1 MASTRSN
8 KFKKGEIETNGTS
21 SIARFNE
28 NSPLF
33 REYGPQEVK
42 QSPMFAS
49 KGTSKYGSSL
59 PLMND
64 NASKQNS
71 LKKLP
76 SSRASFSGTFTS
88 YNKRNYDHTVSPQQ
102 RTKLLGSSSSSRSV
116 CQAPNRKAYS
126 ENFNDM
132 VSQECENV
140 VQASRGLSVR
150 TRQPPQT
157 RLESL
162 GSTHTWILLFLPSL
176 SAILVLFIHPYCV
189 STTEF
194 SFETCAAPYHC
205 VILPS
210 SSVDEFGTTPDIL
223 RILLKRSVAS
233 VNFIDVSMNID
244 HFAIS
249 RDVIDASDRKLSES
263 NSTDSTYA
271 IRTRLFT
278 VRSEYLQDLSGSCSK
293 GDKCNDDSLYDMTTY
308 GATVILDT
316 TTIYKYVSL
325 SHTNSKSNEGF
336 KLLDAKSLSRTGYLH
351 GGNRYPVMDIS
362 ITQITPENLL
372 SLSEKRRDSFWIS
385 KSSSAVM
392 RDNLDYSASN
402 LDYSASNLD
411 YSASNL
417 DYSAANLD
425 YSASNLDYSAAN
437 LDYSASNLDL
447 SVPYEHSF
455 EVERT
460 ETTIEIPKAVQTIE
474 STAVRTDSSFS
485 KEEITVEDMR
495 ISLSSESHL
504 FSLWSAV
511 FMLFLSIVSCTSL
524 AVFFFRAYSHVF
536 RCMKNKSGNSY
547 FVWANFLLPEQFTGF
562 GLLFALICWLNPL
575 SAVLKLLSILN
586 EFVSVPDSWDF
597 ASKLIESLGRQGKVK
612 FTVFHFF
619 TFFSLI
625 LTLIFSSF

>member
-1 MASTRSN
+1 MESSRSN
-8 KFKKGEIETNGTS
+8 KFNKGEIQTSGTS
-21 SIARFNE
+21 SSARYNE

-33 REYGPQEVK
+33 REYGPREVK

-59 PLMND
+59 PLIND
-64 NASKQNS
+64 NAIKQNS

-76 SSRASFSGTFTS
+76 TSRASFSGTSAS
-88 YNKRNYDHTVSPQQ
+88 YKKRNYDPAISPQQ
-102 RTKLLGSSSSSRSV
+102 RTKLLSSSSSSV
-116 CQAPNRKAYS
+116 CKVPNRKTYS
-126 ENFNDM
+126 EKFNDTG
-132 VSQECENV
+132 SQECENLV
-140 VQASRGLSVR
+140 PASTGLSVR

-194 SFETCAAPYHC
+194 SFESCTAPYHC
-205 VILPS
+205 AILPS
-210 SSVDEFGTTPDIL
+210 TTIDEFGNTPDIL

-233 VNFIDVSMNID
+233 VNFIDASMNID

-249 RDVIDASDRKLSES
+249 RAVIDASDRRLSDS

-271 IRTRLFT
+271 IHTRLFT
-278 VRSEYLQDLSGSCSK
+278 VRSEYLQDLSESCSK
-293 GDKCNDDSLYDMTTY
+293 GVSCNDESLYDMSTY
-308 GATVILDT
+308 GATVVLDT
-316 TTIYKYVSL
+316 TTIHKYVSL
-325 SHTNSKSNEGF
+325 SIPNSKEGV

-372 SLSEKRRDSFWIS
+372 SLSDKHKGYFIFS
-385 KSSSAVM
+385 KSSSGVTI
-392 RDNLDYSASN
+392 DNLDYSASN

-417 DYSAANLD
+417 ES
-425 YSASNLDYSAAN
+425 SASLEHNL
-437 LDYSASNLDL
+437 
-447 SVPYEHSF
+447 EQ
-455 EVERT
+455 RT
-460 ETTIEIPKAVQTIE
+460 EATTGTR
-474 STAVRTDSSFS
+474 TAVRTEVHLESSS
-485 KEEITVEDMR
+485 SESEITVKNMR
-495 ISLSSESHL
+495 MSFSTESHL

-524 AVFFFRAYSHVF
+524 VVFSLRARSHVL
-536 RCMKNKSGNSY
+536 RCMKKISENSCSQ
-547 FVWANFLLPEQFTGF
+547 WANFLLPEQFSGF
-562 GLLFALICWLNPL
+562 GLIFALICWLNPL

-586 EFVSVPDSWDF
+586 ESVSVPDFWDF
-597 ASKLIESLGRQGKVK
+597 TSKLIESLGRQGKA
-612 FTVFHFF
+612 VF
-619 TFFSLI
+619 SVI
-625 LTLIFSSF
+625 SNIFKIY

>member
-1 MASTRSN
+1 MASSRSN
-8 KFKKGEIETNGTS
+8 KFNNGEIQTSGTS
-21 SIARFNE
+21 SSARFNE

-33 REYGPQEVK
+33 REYGPREVK

-59 PLMND
+59 PLITD

-76 SSRASFSGTFTS
+76 SSRASFSGTTAS
-88 YNKRNYDHTVSPQQ
+88 YKKRNYDPVVSPQQ
-102 RTKLLGSSSSSRSV
+102 RTKLLGNSSSVSKT
-116 CQAPNRKAYS
+116 PNRKAYS
-126 ENFNDM
+126 DNFNDM
-132 VSQECENV
+132 GSLECENIV
-140 VQASRGLSVR
+140 AASRGLSVR

-205 VILPS
+205 AIMPS
-210 SSVDEFGTTPDIL
+210 STIDEFGNTPDIL

-233 VNFIDVSMNID
+233 VNFMDVSMNID

-249 RDVIDASDRKLSES
+249 RDVIDASDRRLIEK

-278 VRSEYLQDLSGSCSK
+278 VRSEYLQDLSGSCTK
-293 GDKCNDDSLYDMTTY
+293 GDACNDDSLYDMTTY

-325 SHTNSKSNEGF
+325 SNPNSNANEGL

-362 ITQITPENLL
+362 ISQITPENVL
-372 SLSEKRRDSFWIS
+372 SLSKKHRDYIGIS
-385 KSSSAVM
+385 KSSSILR
-392 RDNLDYSASN
+392 RDNLKKE
-402 LDYSASNLD
+402 
-411 YSASNL
+411 
-417 DYSAANLD
+417 YSAA
-425 YSASNLDYSAAN
+425 
-437 LDYSASNLDL
+437 
-447 SVPYEHSF
+447 YEHSF
-455 EVERT
+455 E
-460 ETTIEIPKAVQTIE
+460 
-474 STAVRTDSSFS
+474 AVRTESTTEILTGTRTEPRTEGRVEVRTELFTERGREGGREEGASVGTYSTSS
-485 KEEITVEDMR
+485 EGEITVEEMR
-495 ISLSSESHL
+495 MFFSSESHL

-511 FMLFLSIVSCTSL
+511 FMLLLSIVSCTSL
-524 AVFFFRAYSHVF
+524 VVFSLRAYSHVL
-536 RCMKNKSGNSY
+536 RCTRNKSRDSC
-547 FVWANFLLPEQFTGF
+547 FQWANYLLPEQFTGF
-562 GLLFALICWLNPL
+562 GLIFALICWLNPL
-575 SAVLKLLSILN
+575 NAVLKLLSILN
-586 EFVSVPDSWDF
+586 ESVSVSDSWDF
-597 ASKLIESLGRQGKVK
+597 ASKLIESLGRQGKAE
-612 FTVFHFF
+612 FTDYI
-619 TFFSLI
+619 SLI
-625 LTLIFSSF
+625 YFAIFFH

>member
-64 NASKQNS
+64 NASKHNS

-88 YNKRNYDHTVSPQQ
+88 YNKSNYDHTVSPQQ
-102 RTKLLGSSSSSRSV
+102 RTKLLGSSSSSSSV

-126 ENFNDM
+126 ENFNDI

-140 VQASRGLSVR
+140 VPASRGLSVR

-249 RDVIDASDRKLSES
+249 RDVIDASDRKLSEL
-263 NSTDSTYA
+263 NSTDSSYA

-316 TTIYKYVSL
+316 TTVYKYVSL
-325 SHTNSKSNEGF
+325 SHINSNSNEGF

-372 SLSEKRRDSFWIS
+372 SLSEKRRDTFWIS

-392 RDNLDYSASN
+392 RDNLDYYA
-402 LDYSASNLD
+402 A
-411 YSASNL
+411 NL

-425 YSASNLDYSAAN
+425 YSIA
-437 LDYSASNLDL
+437 NLDL

-460 ETTIEIPKAVQTIE
+460 KTTIEIPKAVQAKDR
-474 STAVRTDSSFS
+474 TAVRTDSSIS
-485 KEEITVEDMR
+485 EGEITVEDMR

-524 AVFFFRAYSHVF
+524 VVFSFRAYSHVF

-547 FVWANFLLPEQFTGF
+547 FLWANFLLPEQFTGF

-575 SAVLKLLSILN
+575 SAVLNLLSILN

-597 ASKLIESLGRQGKVK
+597 ASKLIESLGRQGKVN
-612 FTVFHFF
+612 FSVFHFF

-625 LTLIFSSF
+625 LSLFFFILKLYF